1 MDNNVT
7 ELINRVKEE
16 VDPAEWYLA
25 DNAYSYDT
33 NEDSAAYIVPDGR
46 IIEGSLLTHD
56 VVLVVARLFD
66 SKQRIESEA
75 TPIAVVYSDKLDIT
89 FDVYPV
95 D

>member
-1 MDNNVT
+1 MDKNVI

-16 VDPAEWYLA
+16 VDPAEWFIIDNLYGYSTINVAAEYLIP
-25 DNAYSYDT
+25 N
-33 NEDSAAYIVPDGR
+33 GR
-46 IIEGSLLTHD
+46 IVEGSLLAHD
-56 VVLVVARLFD
+56 TVLVVARLFD

-75 TPIAVVYSDKLDIT
+75 APIAVVYSDKLDIT